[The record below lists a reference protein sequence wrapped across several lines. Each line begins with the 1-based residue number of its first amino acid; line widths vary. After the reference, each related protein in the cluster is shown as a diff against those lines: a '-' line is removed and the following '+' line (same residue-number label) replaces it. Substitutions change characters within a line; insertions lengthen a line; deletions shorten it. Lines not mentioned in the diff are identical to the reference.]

1 MVYPSNYYLPHDPIR
16 SITLINTNI
25 STDAYCSLDIPHSDI
40 SAIRLSGDFSSCSI
54 FNIYND
60 CTNNN
65 TIHTLNTF
73 LHVEPQSALP
83 SPSDCM
89 ISAGDFNCHHPLWES
104 DTNHHLL
111 SPPTLLDPLLD
122 LLTEFDMIQALL
134 PGLPTLETPNQN
146 WTQPDNFWHTIT
158 PHNPIIACNT
168 DPSCRPPKADH
179 LPIITDLDLTIT
191 RAEAKERR
199 NMRLADYKKLNEKL
213 SDILNTRHP
222 AAPLNSGDELDHATN
237 DLIST
242 IQDATATTVPI
253 SKPSPYTKGWWTA
266 ELTDLKREANRLSK
280 IAYHF
285 QATPEHPSHA
295 QHKLAA
301 ATLSSKIEET
311 KKKHWTDWLKEA
323 TPRDIYI
330 ANKYLNAEP
339 TDYSSSRIP
348 DLKVKTGPTDSD
360 KIVISENSDKAKE
373 LISTFFPPPPPTPN
387 IPNFVYPEPLKHKG
401 RFTRDD
407 ICSTIKK
414 LKPFKAP
421 GEDGIQ
427 NIVLQQCVDVIIDR
441 IYFIFHA
448 ILELDAYPDR
458 WLIILTIIL
467 CKAGKTSYN
476 YAKSFHPIGLLNIL
490 GKLFSSLVAT
500 DLSFLTEKH
509 GLLPHTQFSGRPG
522 RTTSNAMHL
531 LVQKIHNTW
540 RTKKVAAVLFLDVQ
554 AAFPNTVKERLLH
567 NLRKRRVPNVYV
579 NLFSRMLMNRRTQLL
594 FNDFVSEPM
603 DIANGTTQGCPLSM
617 LLYAFYNADL
627 IEIAQG
633 KDELAS
639 GYVDDCALLA
649 TGSTLDDCHL
659 KFKEMMERPN
669 GCFDWSYSH
678 NSPFEL
684 SKVAVM
690 DFP

>member
-1 MVYPSNYYLPHDPIR
+1 
-16 SITLINTNI
+16 
-25 STDAYCSLDIPHSDI
+25 
-40 SAIRLSGDFSSCSI
+40 
-54 FNIYND
+54 
-60 CTNNN
+60 
-65 TIHTLNTF
+65 
-73 LHVEPQSALP
+73 
-83 SPSDCM
+83 
-89 ISAGDFNCHHPLWES
+89 
-104 DTNHHLL
+104 
-111 SPPTLLDPLLD
+111 
-122 LLTEFDMIQALL
+122 
-134 PGLPTLETPNQN
+134 
-146 WTQPDNFWHTIT
+146 
-158 PHNPIIACNT
+158 
-168 DPSCRPPKADH
+168 
-179 LPIITDLDLTIT
+179 
-191 RAEAKERR
+191 
-199 NMRLADYKKLNEKL
+199 MRLADYKKLNEKL

-222 AAPLNSGDELDHATN
+222 AAPLNSRDELDHATN

-266 ELTDLKREANRLSK
+266 ELTNLKREVNRLSK

-360 KIVISENSDKAKE
+360 KIMISENSDKAKE

-407 ICSTIKK
+407 IHSTIKK

-427 NIVLQQCVDVIIDR
+427 NIVLQQCVNVIIDH
-441 IYFIFHA
+441 IYFIFHT

-467 CKAGKTSYN
+467 RKAGKTSYN
-476 YAKSFHPIGLLNIL
+476 YAKLFCPIGLLNTL

-500 DLSFLTEKH
+500 DLSFLTEKL
-509 GLLPHTQFSGRPG
+509 GLLPHTQFGGRPG

-531 LVQKIHNTW
+531 LVQQIHNAW

-567 NLRKRRVPNVYV
+567 NLRK
-579 NLFSRMLMNRRTQLL
+579 
-594 FNDFVSEPM
+594 
-603 DIANGTTQGCPLSM
+603 
-617 LLYAFYNADL
+617 
-627 IEIAQG
+627 
-633 KDELAS
+633 
-639 GYVDDCALLA
+639 
-649 TGSTLDDCHL
+649 
-659 KFKEMMERPN
+659 
-669 GCFDWSYSH
+669 
-678 NSPFEL
+678 
-684 SKVAVM
+684 
-690 DFP
+690 